1 MAECFFDAISLSIQM
16 QKMFFWQDQPIT
28 AAIFDM
34 DGLMLDS
41 ERLALSCWRE
51 AAQKLGAPMHE
62 EAILGMVGMHVS
74 RTQQWLLD
82 QFGPDYP
89 ASAMRAACHEIYL
102 ERTQNHPIPL
112 RPGILELL
120 NWLEENNIPKAVA
133 TSTQRPI
140 ALHHLEKAGLLPRF
154 DSIVCGDDITHPKPA
169 PDIYHLAANQLGH
182 ATGQCIVFEDSDFGV
197 MAAHTAGCRVIMVP
211 DLRPASAQ
219 SQALDVTIVASLHQ
233 ALELLIRY

>member
-1 MAECFFDAISLSIQM
+1 MAECFFDAIAPSFQM
-16 QKMFFWQDQPIT
+16 KNMFLWQDETIT

-41 ERLALSCWRE
+41 ERLALDCWR
-51 AAQKLGAPMHE
+51 AAALQLNVPMHE

-89 ASAMRAACHEIYL
+89 AAAMRAACHEIYL
-102 ERTQNHPIPL
+102 ERTRQAPIPL

-120 NWLEENNIPKAVA
+120 NWLEENDIPKAVA
-133 TSTQRPI
+133 TSTQRAI

-154 DSIVCGDDITHPKPA
+154 NLIVCGDDIAHPKPA
-169 PDIYHLAANQLGH
+169 PDIYHLAARQLGH
-182 ATGQCIVFEDSDFGV
+182 ASGQCIVFEDSDFGV
-197 MAAHTAGCRVIMVP
+197 MAAHTAGCQVIMVP
-211 DLRPASAQ
+211 DLRPASPQ
-219 SQALDVTIVASLHQ
+219 SRALNVTIVDSLHQ
-233 ALELLIRY
+233 ALSLLIKR